1 MKWTKKAVEE
11 EAFDYVGIINELDDK
26 ELIEAIYGDTDEL
39 IRDNPFLI
47 DEWRKE
53 LAKNMPYADA
63 LKEWVEENKPELLE
77 KGEE

>member
-1 MKWTKKAVEE
+1 MQWTKKVAKE

-53 LAKNMPYADA
+53 LAKNMLYADE

>member
-1 MKWTKKAVEE
+1 MKWTKAVEE
-11 EAFDYVGIINELDDK
+11 EAFDYVEIINELDDK
-26 ELIEAIYGDTDEL
+26 ELIEAIYGDADEL
-39 IRDNPFLI
+39 IFDNPFLI
-47 DEWRKE
+47 DVWRKE